1 MKMHSVWCWYFSC
14 YTTYCLAFMQ
24 NMVHQLVP
32 SLITRSVLKVHLQG
46 IQCLHVQAHPL
57 HLRAFL
63 FMLYFFTG
71 IVHST
76 SSLCGSFC
84 KRLER
89 VGAPRCVTFLCM
101 YRRIGTSS
109 HTQYFLQSVIM
120 RRRICLACRIQ
131 TMLLA
136 FLGTY
141 AHALLAAG
149 TWHQG
154 HAGKM
159 IGNSELQEQQIVAA
173 LRHSDA
179 SDVTSW
185 I

>member
-1 MKMHSVWCWYFSC
+1 MHSVLCWDFSC
-14 YTTYCLAFMQ
+14 CITYCLALMQ
-24 NMVHQLVP
+24 NMVRQLLP
-32 SLITRSVLKVHLQG
+32 WHIIRSVLKVYLQG
-46 IQCLHVQAHPL
+46 IQSPHVQAHPL

-71 IVHST
+71 IIHST

-89 VGAPRCVTFLCM
+89 MRTPRCVTFLCM
-101 YRRIGTSS
+101 HRRIDTSS
-109 HTQYFLQSVIM
+109 HTQYFLQSVIL
-120 RRRICLACRIQ
+120 RRCICLACRIQ

-141 AHALLAAG
+141 AHALIAAG